1 MSVETDTRLTEVAA
15 AYRAA
20 KFEFDHSSTLH
31 REAVRDLR
39 TADHSLAL
47 AEADLMAAEELLESR
62 AADPSASPEG
72 IQEAAQLLKAAR
84 VRAGQQ
90 KNIHLRLTAAVAD
103 RDQERLQAR
112 HSAALARKAL
122 YEEATHA

>member
-1 MSVETDTRLTEVAA
+1 MSVETETRLTEVAA

-20 KFEFDHSSTLH
+20 KFELDHCTTLH

-39 TADHSLAL
+39 AADHSLAL
-47 AEADLMAAEELLESR
+47 ADADLLAAEEMLESR
-62 AADPSASPEG
+62 AANPNVSPEG

-84 VRAGQQ
+84 IRAGQQ
-90 KNIHLRLTAAVAD
+90 KNVHLRLTAAVAD

-112 HSAALARKAL
+112 HTAAVARKAL